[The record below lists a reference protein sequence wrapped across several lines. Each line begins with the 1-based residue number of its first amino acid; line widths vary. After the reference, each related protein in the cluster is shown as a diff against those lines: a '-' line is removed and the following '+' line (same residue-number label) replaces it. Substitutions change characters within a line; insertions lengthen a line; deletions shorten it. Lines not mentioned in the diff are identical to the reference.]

1 MPTPKWKLVVDVGV
15 PPPPANGSVLDITD
29 VSGQAENRADELLL
43 LIRTYFPADK
53 NSPLA
58 QFLPGFTSLRLL
70 LEMPEKTPRE
80 EELAQTLTES
90 FASYCRSGRAPSDVA
105 WMVARDYMVLSQ
117 QHNQTQPTRRRLS
130 QQYASAAPNTLGHHS
145 VQAVPQGFANVP
157 PTQQNVFLQQAQA
170 FDIHRQMPGQPSA

>member
-15 PPPPANGSVLDITD
+15 PPPAAIGSVLDIANAT
-29 VSGQAENRADELLL
+29 GQAENRADELLL
-43 LIRTYFPADK
+43 LMRTYIPADK

-80 EELAQTLTES
+80 GELAQTLTES
-90 FASYCRSGRAPSDVA
+90 FVSYCRSGRAPSDVA
-105 WMVARDYMVLSQ
+105 WMVARDYMMLSQ
-117 QHNQTQPTRRRLS
+117 HHSQSQTRLS
-130 QQYASAAPNTLGHHS
+130 QQYASTPNTLGHHS
-145 VQAVPQGFANVP
+145 VQAGSQGFTSVP
-157 PTQQNVFLQQAQA
+157 PTPAHVFLQQQALA